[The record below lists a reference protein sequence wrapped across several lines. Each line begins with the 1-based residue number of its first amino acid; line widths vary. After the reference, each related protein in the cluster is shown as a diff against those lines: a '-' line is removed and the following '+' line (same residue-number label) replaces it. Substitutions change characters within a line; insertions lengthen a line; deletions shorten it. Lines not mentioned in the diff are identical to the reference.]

1 MPAIFVHGL
10 GQTSEAWNEVISRL
24 PNSGQNICP
33 NLPELIWGSEA
44 SYQNLYRA
52 FAKFC
57 NAMDGRVDLCGLSLG
72 GVLALNYT
80 IDYPEKVNS
89 LVLIA
94 AQYRMPK
101 NLLRFQNTI
110 FRFMPQA
117 MFAQMGF
124 GKRDFLQLCK
134 TMMELDFSTSLPQI
148 SCPVLVV
155 CGEKDSTNAKASA
168 QLAQQIKAA
177 EYRIIAGTGHEVN
190 MEASEKLARIIND
203 FFAGGISTSH

>member
-33 NLPELIWGSEA
+33 NLPELIWGREA

-57 NAMDGRVDLCGLSLG
+57 NEMDGRVDLCGLSLG

-101 NLLRFQNTI
+101 NLLRFQNII

-117 MFAQMGF
+117 MFTQMGF

-134 TMMELDFSTSLPQI
+134 TMMELDFSTSLSQI

-155 CGEKDSTNAKASA
+155 CGEKDQANRKASV
-168 QLAQQIKAA
+168 QLAEKLPNAA
-177 EYRIIAGTGHEVN
+177 LEVVPNAGHEVN
-190 MEASEKLARIIND
+190 TQAPAALAERLKPF
-203 FFAGGISTSH
+203 FFA

>member
-101 NLLRFQNTI
+101 NLLRFQNII

-117 MFAQMGF
+117 MFTQMGF

-134 TMMELDFSTSLPQI
+134 TMMELDFSTSLSQI
-148 SCPVLVV
+148 SCPVLVL
-155 CGEKDSTNAKASA
+155 CGENDSTNAKASA

-177 EYRIIAGTGHEVN
+177 ECRIIAGAGHEVN
-190 MEASEKLARIIND
+190 MEASEELTRIISD